1 MLCEPGQPGHHHPRP
16 PVIKALAD
24 ALLTIGH
31 HPLCSAVEV
40 EQGDS
45 DALAFFLDNGK
56 TGDPA
61 WPADLEAT
69 MADYDQIG
77 PYRLTV
83 ILPLATET
91 WDDEPGWET
100 PSAAERNSSMLACA

>member
-1 MLCEPGQPGHHHPRP
+1 
-16 PVIKALAD
+16 VIKALAD
-24 ALLTIGH
+24 ALLTIGS

-40 EQGDS
+40 EQGDNDS
-45 DALAFFLDNGK
+45 LAFFLDNGK

-61 WPADLEAT
+61 WPTDLEAT
-69 MADYDQIG
+69 MSDYDQARA

-83 ILPLATET
+83 ILPQATET

-100 PSAAERNSSMLACA
+100 PSAAERNPMLACA